1 MNVAE
6 IARPWAKIA
15 GVLEVG
21 PIRDDGHYRRL
32 SERLDVLVEVAAAEV
47 GSPLW
52 DLVELIGDRLREY
65 EARAHPWGEVEPVEA
80 LRYLMQAHGL
90 TQSDLPEVGNQGVVS
105 EILAGNLELNVRQV
119 RALGERFGVDPAV
132 FL

>member
-6 IARPWAKIA
+6 MARPWAKIA

-32 SERLDVLVEVAAAEV
+32 SERADVLVEVAAAEV

-52 DLVELIGDRLREY
+52 DLVEL
-65 EARAHPWGEVEPVEA
+65 
-80 LRYLMQAHGL
+80 
-90 TQSDLPEVGNQGVVS
+90 S
-105 EILAGNLELNVRQV
+105 
-119 RALGERFGVDPAV
+119 
-132 FL
+132 

>member
-1 MNVAE
+1 MKVAE

-32 SERLDVLVEVAAAEV
+32 SERLDALVEVAVAEV

-65 EARAHPWGEVEPVEA
+65 EARVHPFGEAEPIEA
-80 LRYLMQAHGL
+80 LPYLMQTHGL

-105 EILAGNLELNVRQV
+105 EILAGNPELNVRQV

>member
-32 SERLDVLVEVAAAEV
+32 SERLHVLHRS
-47 GSPLW
+47 GSRRGGKF
-52 DLVELIGDRLREY
+52 GDRLREY
-65 EARAHPWGEVEPVEA
+65 DARAYPWAATEPVEA
-80 LRYLMQAHGL
+80 LRHLMQANGL
-90 TQSDLPEVGNQGVVS
+90 TQSDLPDVGN
-105 EILAGNLELNVRQV
+105 
-119 RALGERFGVDPAV
+119 
-132 FL
+132 